1 MAQSGRDLI
10 DTQEWRTVELT
21 DKELRAAGKALGT
34 IALHRMDGMSDE
46 EREIERGAF
55 AEALLALGVG
65 DELTVRGEVSR
76 ERWRRDMEER
86 WPGSYA
92 LKMIA

>member
-1 MAQSGRDLI
+1 VAQSGRDLI
-10 DTQEWRTVELT
+10 DTQEWRKVELT
-21 DKELRAAGKALGT
+21 DDELRAAGQTLGQ
-34 IALHRMDGMSDE
+34 IVLRRMEGISDDE
-46 EREIERGAF
+46 QLIERGAF

-65 DELTVRGEVSR
+65 DELTVRGEVAR

-92 LKMIA
+92 LKMTA